1 MCNQYTYR
9 VYIGRSRAYTMV
21 SQRLQTLLD
30 SLHGVYS
37 ADDDESEEQEE
48 ETKEDGPFRND
59 SGLHHI
65 NGLARLLL
73 EMALPTR
80 QNQHTCVSYHQES

>member
-59 SGLHHI
+59 SGLHQWI
-65 NGLARLLL
+65 SKT
-73 EMALPTR
+73 P
-80 QNQHTCVSYHQES
+80 S